1 MLQIL
6 STVACFQFTADQ
18 YQGAENTRQVDI
30 MVEVLQGIATP
41 VDLLVTPLEYD
52 VFEPTPNFPVVP
64 PLDPTR
70 PNRARGVCAAHVTY
84 MSSI

>member
-6 STVACFQFTADQ
+6 STVACFQFTAEM
-18 YQGAENTRQVDI
+18 YQDAENTRQVDI
-30 MVEVLQGIATP
+30 VVEVLQGIATP

-52 VFEPTPNFPVVP
+52 DFDPTPNFPVVP

-70 PNRARGVCAAHVTY
+70 PNRAVGVCAAHVTNT
-84 MSSI
+84 SSI